1 MDFFAHQE
9 EAQRITRRL
18 VVLFALAVVAIV
30 VAVYLAVAVLLFG
43 AGVSNARVAGEA
55 GVGVWQPELFLV
67 VAIGTL
73 LVIAGGSGF
82 KTLQLRDGG
91 SAVARLLGGR
101 RVDPNTSDPAER
113 RLRNVVE
120 EMALASGLPV
130 PDVYV
135 LDRET
140 GINAFAA
147 GHDPSDAVIAV
158 TDGTL
163 HLLSRDELQGVVAH
177 EFSHILHGDMRLDLR
192 LMGLVFGIL
201 AISSIGYILMRTGF
215 WGGGR
220 RRNKGAGGIAMVGLA
235 LYAIGWIGV
244 FFGRL
249 IKAAVSRQREFLADA
264 SAVQYTRNPTGIAG
278 ALRKIGGYSAGS
290 RVRDGHAE
298 EASHLFFADG
308 LRARWFGMT
317 ATHPPIKERI
327 RRIDPSFDGSF
338 PEVRWP
344 EDDAEAPAA
353 AGGRASGLRPGP
365 PVTAALAGSA
375 ATVPGSA
382 AVGSDS
388 AAALGGGGGG
398 PVPGPADFAAAAGT
412 VDPSH
417 LAWASALLDGLPEA
431 LGAAAREPDTAC
443 WLVYALLLDPDDE
456 VRTVQRR
463 ALERSTAPAAV
474 AATARL
480 WAEVERAGRSVRLP
494 LADLALPAL
503 RQLSPD
509 QYRRFRKTV
518 TALAEA
524 DHRIDL
530 FEYALKR
537 MILRNLEPR
546 FASRSGAEES
556 EAAPGAGVQLYS
568 LRRLSAEVSC
578 LLSTLAWSGTGDPE
592 RATAAVDVGA
602 AELDGLVEV
611 ETLGAE
617 ACRLSALDGA
627 LDRLAQAAPRLRERL
642 LRAAV
647 AVVGADRRV
656 VDAEAELLRAIADA
670 LDCPVPPFLTA
681 GPAAE
686 ATGPAPSA

>member
-1 MDFFAHQE
+1 
-9 EAQRITRRL
+9 
-18 VVLFALAVVAIV
+18 
-30 VAVYLAVAVLLFG
+30 
-43 AGVSNARVAGEA
+43 
-55 GVGVWQPELFLV
+55 
-67 VAIGTL
+67 
-73 LVIAGGSGF
+73 
-82 KTLQLRDGG
+82 
-91 SAVARLLGGR
+91 
-101 RVDPNTSDPAER
+101 
-113 RLRNVVE
+113 
-120 EMALASGLPV
+120 
-130 PDVYV
+130 
-135 LDRET
+135 
-140 GINAFAA
+140 
-147 GHDPSDAVIAV
+147 
-158 TDGTL
+158 
-163 HLLSRDELQGVVAH
+163 
-177 EFSHILHGDMRLDLR
+177 
-192 LMGLVFGIL
+192 MGLVFGIL
-201 AISSIGYILMRTGF
+201 AISSIGYILMRTGA

-220 RRNKGAGGIAMVGLA
+220 RRNKGGGLALVGLA

-278 ALRKIGGYSAGS
+278 ALRKDRRLLGRLAGA
-290 RVRDGHAE
+290 DGHAE

-317 ATHPPIKERI
+317 ATHPPLAERI
-327 RRIDPSFDGSF
+327 RRIDPSFDGNF

-344 EDDAEAPAA
+344 EDGAEAPAA
-353 AGGRASGLRPGP
+353 AGAATTGP
-365 PVTAALAGSA
+365 PPVPRSPPATAALAGAEGTGSGSA
-375 ATVPGSA
+375 TPGSA
-382 AVGSDS
+382 STAV
-388 AAALGGGGGG
+388 LGGSG

-412 VDPSH
+412 FDPSH

-431 LGAAAREPDTAC
+431 LEAAAREPDSAC
-443 WLVYALLLDPDDE
+443 SLVYALLLDPNEE

-463 ALERSTAPAAV
+463 ALERATAPAAV

-480 WAEVERAGRSVRLP
+480 WAEVARAGRSVRLP

-503 RQLSPD
+503 RRLSPD
-509 QYRRFRKTV
+509 QYRRFRRTV
-518 TALAEA
+518 TTLAEA

-546 FASRSGAEES
+546 FASRHGADAD

-592 RATAAVDVGA
+592 RAAAAVAAGA

-611 ETLGAE
+611 ETLGSE
-617 ACRLSALDGA
+617 ACRLSALDGS
-627 LDRLAQAAPRLRERL
+627 LDRLARAAPRLRERL
-642 LRAAV
+642 LRASV

-670 LDCPVPPFLTA
+670 LECPVPPFLTA
-681 GPAAE
+681 VSTRSAPAE
-686 ATGPAPSA
+686 TTSPAPSA

>member
-1 MDFFAHQE
+1 MNFFAHQE

-43 AGVSNARVAGEA
+43 AGSSHGHAP
-55 GVGVWQPELFLV
+55 GVMATGIWQPKLFVV

-82 KTLQLRDGG
+82 KTLQLREGG

-135 LDRET
+135 LDRES

-147 GHDPSDAVIAV
+147 GHEPSDAVIAV

-177 EFSHILHGDMRLDLR
+177 EFSHILHGDMRLNLR

-201 AISSIGYILMRTGF
+201 AISSIGYILMRSGM
-215 WGGGR
+215 WGGR
-220 RRNKGAGGIAMVGLA
+220 RRDNKGGSLALVGLA

-264 SAVQYTRNPTGIAG
+264 SAVQYTRNPSGIAG
-278 ALRKIGGYSAGS
+278 ALRKIGGYGAGS
-290 RVRDGHAE
+290 RLKSGHAE

-308 LRARWFGMT
+308 LRASWFGLT
-317 ATHPPIKERI
+317 ASHPPLAERI
-327 RRIDPSFDGSF
+327 RRIDPSFDGTF
-338 PEVRWP
+338 PTVRWP
-344 EDDAEAPAA
+344 EDGEETGPPAPAEGARATRGRSPVPPIFPIPGTTMGGA
-353 AGGRASGLRPGP
+353 AGAV
-365 PVTAALAGSA
+365 PVAVAG
-375 ATVPGSA
+375 
-382 AVGSDS
+382 
-388 AAALGGGGGG
+388 AAALSGPAGDGGGGGG
-398 PVPGPADFAAAAGT
+398 AAPGPAEFAATAGT

-417 LAWASALLDGLPEA
+417 LAWAASLLDGLPEP
-431 LGAAAREPDTAC
+431 LLDAAREPDSARS
-443 WLVYALLLDPDDE
+443 LVYALLLDRDEE

-463 ALERSTAPAAV
+463 VLEQGSSPSDV
-474 AATARL
+474 AATGRL
-480 WAEVERAGRSVRLP
+480 WALVDRAGRSARLP

-503 RQLSPD
+503 RALSPG
-509 QYRRFRKTV
+509 QYRSFRRTV

-546 FASRSGAEES
+546 FAPTRDEVQATHD
-556 EAAPGAGVQLYS
+556 PGVQYYS

-578 LLSTLAWSGTGDPE
+578 LLSTLAWSGTGDPK
-592 RATAAVDVGA
+592 RAEEAVAAGA
-602 AELDGLVEV
+602 AELEGLVEV
-611 ETLGAE
+611 ETLGSD
-617 ACRLSALDGA
+617 ACRLSALDDA
-627 LDRLAQAAPRLRERL
+627 LGRLAQAAPRLRERL
-642 LRAAV
+642 LRGAV
-647 AVVGADRRV
+647 AVVAADRRV

-670 LDCPVPPFLTA
+670 LDCPVPPFLS
-681 GPAAE
+681 AAK
-686 ATGPAPSA
+686 S

>member
-43 AGVSNARVAGEA
+43 AGINHPEAQQVAG
-55 GVGVWQPELFLV
+55 GVWQPELFLV
-67 VAIGTL
+67 VTIGTL

-82 KTLQLRDGG
+82 KTLQLRAGG
-91 SAVARLLGGR
+91 PAVARLLGGR
-101 RVDPNTSDPAER
+101 QVDPNTTDPAER

-135 LDRET
+135 LDRES

-147 GHDPSDAVIAV
+147 GHSPSDAVITV

-201 AISSIGYILMRTGF
+201 AISSIGYILMRSGV

-220 RRNKGAGGIAMVGLA
+220 RRNKGGGLVLVGLA
-235 LYAIGWIGV
+235 LYVIGWIGV

-264 SAVQYTRNPTGIAG
+264 SAVQYTRNPAGIAG
-278 ALRKIGGYSAGS
+278 ALKKIGGYSGGS
-290 RVRDGHAE
+290 RVKSGHAE

-308 LRARWFGMT
+308 LAARWFGLT
-317 ATHPPIKERI
+317 ATHPPLQERI
-327 RRIDPSFDGSF
+327 RRIDPSFDGTF
-338 PEVRWP
+338 PDVRWP
-344 EDDAEAPAA
+344 EDEAETPPAA
-353 AGGRASGLRPGP
+353 AAMGARGRSPVPPIVPSSPTLPGAAG
-365 PVTAALAGSA
+365 VALAGAAALAG
-375 ATVPGSA
+375 
-382 AVGSDS
+382 
-388 AAALGGGGGG
+388 GGRGG

-412 VDPSH
+412 VAPVH
-417 LAWASALLDGLPEA
+417 LAWAAALLDGLPEPLA
-431 LGAAAREPDTAC
+431 KAAREPSSARA
-443 WLVYALLLDPDDE
+443 LVYALLLDPSEE
-456 VRTVQRR
+456 VRTRQRE
-463 ALERSTAPAAV
+463 AMEREAAPEAV
-474 AATARL
+474 AETARL
-480 WAEVERAGRSVRLP
+480 WRSVEQVGRSARLP

-503 RQLSPD
+503 RSLTPD
-509 QYRRFRKTV
+509 QYRRFRRTV
-518 TALAEA
+518 TLLAEA

-546 FASRSGAEES
+546 FAAPAARGAEAKGGAEG
-556 EAAPGAGVQLYS
+556 APGGGVQYYA
-568 LRRLSAEVSC
+568 LRKLSAEVSC

-592 RATAAVDVGA
+592 AAAGAVEAGA
-602 AELDGLVEV
+602 AELRGLVQV
-611 ETLGAE
+611 RTLDSA
-617 ACRLSALDGA
+617 ACRLSAVDDA
-627 LDRLAQAAPRLRERL
+627 LDRLAQVTPRLRRRL
-642 LRAAV
+642 LQAAV
-647 AVVGADRRV
+647 AAVVHDRQV
-656 VDAEAELLRAIADA
+656 TTAEAELLRAVADG
-670 LDCPVPPFLTA
+670 LGCPVPPMLVAATA
-681 GPAAE
+681 
-686 ATGPAPSA
+686 